1 MGLAEQRSSRAVIC
15 DQRFRVIVRQWKCA
29 AQARAVGS
37 WRQKTLESG
46 IEHAVSAGQAS
57 KNKHNYEVLC
67 KRILRLDNSIFVN
80 HVGAMISWCRSE
92 LRRAFGVW
100 LSEHLSKSD
109 RVWDMRAS

>member
-1 MGLAEQRSSRAVIC
+1 MGLSRWTLTDAARALKQWMRCVRADTVESLLLAEQRSSRAVIC

-29 AQARAVGS
+29 AQAQAVGS

-80 HVGAMISWCRSE
+80 H
-92 LRRAFGVW
+92 
-100 LSEHLSKSD
+100 
-109 RVWDMRAS
+109 